1 MLSAREF
8 AQAVAIP
15 TAGSPTTLLFT
26 ALGTPV
32 FVALSTAVAT
42 TTATQA
48 TVGALTI
55 VVVVGT
61 SIAIGQL
68 VVAAG
73 VPSGAFV
80 TSVNGTTIGISQGTT
95 AALSAT
101 AVNFVAQVTL
111 STGVAVTANWP
122 VPLAINSNTFISYI
136 SSNGGSPAIGNYP
149 GFGIPTQVNVVA
161 CT

>member
-42 TTATQA
+42 TATQA
-48 TVGALTI
+48 TVGAQTI
-55 VVVVGT
+55 VVAIGT